1 MRSYDERLD
10 FKGLLFEDPDVM
22 KVLSRDELD
31 RVFDLDHQ
39 LRHVGAI
46 VDRILSAVPEAGT
59 ERYLDHSP
67 GG

>member
-1 MRSYDERLD
+1 
-10 FKGLLFEDPDVM
+10 
-22 KVLSRDELD
+22 
-31 RVFDLDHQ
+31 VFDLDHQ